1 MATARK
7 AVAVTT
13 FVAITEEDGYRV
25 VVEGE
30 ELDATDELVKA
41 NRSTSRRRSEPPR
54 ARYFSQTREAVGQDR
69 ADER

>member
-1 MATARK
+1 MATTRK
-7 AVAVTT
+7 VVAKQT

-41 NRSTSRRRSEPPR
+41 NPEH
-54 ARYFSQTREAVGQDR
+54 FEAKK
-69 ADER
+69 

>member
-13 FVAITEEDGYRV
+13 FVAITEEDGYWV

-30 ELDATDELVKA
+30 ELVASDELVKA
-41 NRSTSRRRSEPPR
+41 NPDH
-54 ARYFSQTREAVGQDR
+54 FEAKK
-69 ADER
+69 

>member
-1 MATARK
+1 MATAPK

-13 FVAITEEDGYRV
+13 FVAITEEAGYRV

-41 NRSTSRRRSEPPR
+41 NPDH
-54 ARYFSQTREAVGQDR
+54 FEAKK
-69 ADER
+69 

>member
-7 AVAVTT
+7 AVAITT

-25 VVEGE
+25 IVEGE

-41 NRSTSRRRSEPPR
+41 NPEHFD
-54 ARYFSQTREAVGQDR
+54 AKK
-69 ADER
+69 